1 MFDASYIQNMSGYFR
16 NSDQFYY
23 VLIDP
28 KGNFIY
34 VNPLFQKK
42 FSHIAADFYG
52 AHAAAAFIIA
62 DKEKY
67 NKAVQHCI
75 ENPLVI
81 VSAKLRI
88 RLQEGSL
95 AVTRWEFTAYINEGK
110 LECIQGIGMAMEE
123 IKKGMIGKR
132 IAERHFQQSDEQ
144 EMQTHKQLIQASI
157 DRHEKE
163 RQEIG
168 KELHD
173 NINQH
178 LATNRLYLE
187 MARDKVTGE
196 SFEIINIV
204 HQGLS
209 NIIKELRQ
217 LSQSLVP
224 TTLGDI
230 GLIESVQEI
239 CDSLTRAHAFTINF
253 FHRHFNEKQLP
264 EDLKLMF
271 FRIIQEQI
279 SNILRH
285 ADADMIQI
293 RLQSDAEYIMLSIAD
308 NGKGFDS
315 SNYKKGLG
323 LINIINRVGLFN
335 GEVEINASP
344 GKGCVIIASIPSAAK
359 EMQEMN

>member
-1 MFDASYIQNMSGYFR
+1 MFDATHIQDMSGYFR

-52 AHAAAAFIIA
+52 AHVAGIFIID

-67 NKAVQHCI
+67 NQVVQHCI

-81 VSAKLRI
+81 VSAKLKI
-88 RLQEGSL
+88 KFQEDSL
-95 AVTRWEFTAYINEGK
+95 VVTRWEFTAYINKGK
-110 LECIQGIGMAMEE
+110 LECIQGIGIAIEE
-123 IKKGMIGKR
+123 IKKDMIGKQR
-132 IAERHFQQSDEQ
+132 AKKHLQQSDEQ
-144 EMQTHKQLIQASI
+144 EMQIHKQLIQASI

-196 SFEIINIV
+196 SFEIINVV

-224 TTLGDI
+224 TALGDI
-230 GLIESVQEI
+230 GLIESIQEI
-239 CDSLTRAHAFTINF
+239 CNSLKRTHAFSINF
-253 FHRHFNEKQLP
+253 FHRHFNEEQLP
-264 EDLKLMF
+264 DDLKLMF

-279 SNILRH
+279 NNILRH

-293 RLQSDAEYIMLSIAD
+293 RLQSDAEYTMLSIAD

-344 GKGCVIIASIPSAAK
+344 GKGCTIAVSIPSAAK